1 MGIGWAKRISAAD
14 EIRHA
19 KAQGF
24 DAVEPAL
31 SALMEID
38 EAGVAAFREKLE
50 EAELSCEVFE
60 SILPADVRVTE
71 RGFNIYSWT
80 EYLRQAL
87 ARASMLG
94 CKTLV
99 WGDGNARILPIEGET
114 SILKEHFNQF
124 LFMFCDVAEQHGITV
139 CLEPLGPR
147 RTNFLNSLSEVAGT
161 IDSIGKPNLA
171 IALSSADVVEIGIQ
185 DEEFIQYGERIIH
198 AQVEKPRGLADA
210 GFDHLPFFASLKII
224 AYHGTIALSGS
235 ADGESLK
242 RCKELWE
249 EAAISSRD

>member
-1 MGIGWAKRISAAD
+1 MSIGWAKRISTEDKIAL
-14 EIRHA
+14 A

-24 DAVEPAL
+24 EAVEPAL
-31 SALMEID
+31 SAIMELD
-38 EAGVAAFREKLE
+38 NAGSVSFHEKLE
-50 EAELSCEVFE
+50 DAGLSCGVFE

-71 RGFNIYSWT
+71 RGFNIYSWS
-80 EYLRQAL
+80 EYLKQAL

-124 LFMFCDVAEQHGITV
+124 LFMLCDLAGQHGIGV
-139 CLEPLGPR
+139 CLEPLGSR
-147 RTNFLNSLSEVAGT
+147 RTNFLNSLHEVAGT

-171 IALSSADVVEIGIQ
+171 IALSSADVVEIGIP
-185 DEEFIQYGERIIH
+185 DEELIQYGSHIIH
-198 AQVEKPRGLADA
+198 AQVEKPRGQADA
-210 GFDHLPFFASLKII
+210 SFDYLPFFTSLEKIS
-224 AYHGTIALSGS
+224 YRGMIALPGS

-242 RCKELWE
+242 QCKESWE
-249 EAAISSRD
+249 KAAHSR